1 MFLAILAV
9 ITGIVLLWQGAGFLI
24 RGAQEIAK
32 NLDISPIVIAITIIA
47 LGTSIPELVVAVLA
61 ALQGNADITLGNVIG
76 SNIANI
82 GLVLGVSALF
92 TGLAVEKHIV
102 HKEFPFVLA
111 APVVLFVLGV
121 DGTLSRIDG
130 LLLILVAV
138 VFHILLIKRVREGK
152 FRRLIE
158 DVAETVIHKDKVYLP
173 HIFSLAIGLAG
184 VILGAKLT
192 VDSSVWIARFIG
204 LSELVIGLSLVA
216 VGTSLPELV
225 TSVVAAKKKD
235 GAISLG
241 NIAGSNILNIFFVLG
256 ITLIIYPIKIASSL
270 LIFDIPVMLLFSL
283 LLFLALLEYGKL
295 RKREA
300 VVLLALYGIYIGY
313 SFLK

>member
-1 MFLAILAV
+1 MFLSILAV
-9 ITGIVLLWQGAGFLI
+9 IAGIALLWQGAGFLI

-32 NLDISPIVIAITIIA
+32 NLDVSPIVIAITIIA
-47 LGTSIPELVVAVLA
+47 LGTSIPELVVAILA
-61 ALQGNADITLGNVIG
+61 ALQGKADITLGNVIG

-82 GLVLGVSALF
+82 GLVLGISALF
-92 TGLAVEKHIV
+92 TSLAVEKHVV

-111 APVVLFVLGV
+111 APVLLFVLGF
-121 DGTLSRIDG
+121 DGTLSRTDG

-152 FRRLIE
+152 FRRLVE
-158 DVAETVIHKDKVYLP
+158 DVAETVIHKEKVYWP
-173 HIFSLAIGLAG
+173 HIFSLTIGLAG

-192 VDSSVWIARFIG
+192 VDSSVWIARSIG

-216 VGTSLPELV
+216 IGTSLPELV
-225 TSVVAAKKKD
+225 TSAAAAKKKD

-241 NIAGSNILNIFFVLG
+241 NIVGSNILNIFFVLG
-256 ITLIIYPIKIASSL
+256 LTLIIYPIKIASSL
-270 LIFDIPVMLLFSL
+270 LIFDIPVMLIFSL

-295 RKREA
+295 RRREA
-300 VVLLALYGIYIGY
+300 IALLILYGIYIGY